1 MLWPG
6 ITMIKSIDIPGTFI
20 ERWEGIIMAIW
31 TLFFLLHL
39 PIYIIFS
46 RYIKNMLHIDDIKY
60 HLYL

>member
-1 MLWPG
+1 MFSTEQVKLMLWPG

-39 PIYIIFS
+39 PIYIIFQQT
-46 RYIKNMLHIDDIKY
+46 Y
-60 HLYL
+60 